1 MPNTGE
7 EGDVNTGLL
16 NVKPGKQG
24 GRRTRRRRLIGPLK
38 QGLLKKVGYSV
49 TARTSRRHAAVK
61 RAVKKYGKTSTIR
74 KLNAVAVYTRRT
86 SPAKSRTF
94 RSDMKFAKKMKGG
107 VGTAQQLQSL
117 LDKIDAEQLRISNNE
132 YYSNTDPALVR
143 AYNGL
148 RKEAEDLEVPDLG
161 ARGDSRG
168 INLGNLRNAVESAHQ
183 KAMNQPQ

>member
-94 RSDMKFAKKMKGG
+94 RSDMKFAQKMKGG
-107 VGTAQQLQSL
+107 NGLEGVLADVDKKQLEIGENKS
-117 LDKIDAEQLRISNNE
+117 
-132 YYSNTDPALVR
+132 YSKTDPALVR
-143 AYNGL
+143 APFSMVKDA
-148 RKEAEDLEVPDLG
+148 RKQGVKDA
-161 ARGDSRG
+161 SRSD
-168 INLGNLRNAVESAHQ
+168 NLGDLRNKVE
-183 KAMNQPQ
+183 KAMDQDE